1 MFRVVNEYISKLN
14 IATDSEVYD
23 RMEAFL
29 KSKAQVVD
37 YSINVNYNRY
47 IVDVKMKKYTVG
59 SADKLY
65 RSFEAAVCYPY
76 SHISVRYN
84 EENRVR
90 YRLVTCREDKHGVY
104 MDIIFSDYSGHAI

>member
-14 IATDSEVYD
+14 ISTDPEIYEK
-23 RMEAFL
+23 METFL
-29 KSKAQVVD
+29 KSKAQVTGF
-37 YSINVNYNRY
+37 SINVNYNRY
-47 IVDVKMKKYTVG
+47 IVDVKLKKYTVAI
-59 SADKLY
+59 ADKLY

-90 YRLVTCREDKHGVY
+90 YRLVTCREDKRGVY
-104 MDIIFSDYSGHAI
+104 MDIIFSEK